1 MVLKCKNIQSNCS
14 ATDNVVSANP
24 DIAGIGV
31 IISFLVTTCL
41 AFILAFV
48 VMFLERYDA
57 IRKFFCG
64 RQPKDYAREP
74 HMFWFK
80 ILSKNLLA
88 FSDTQLLTGLA
99 VQFTALLKHCELSIY
114 HFQIVVE
121 LAFLTTVTHL
131 LTLVALR
138 NYFVKNRW
146 TSLPRIILMLT
157 NLGLLAYT
165 SYIAY
170 SYGLA
175 GLHASSSL
183 ACFYQGDRPHFKA
196 AFAGRWG
203 ALLIGAIG
211 GHVSVMV
218 AMYFLENKPEG
229 RWLVWWGAIQNWIIA
244 PIYAIYGLVFGG
256 RALSKTQALGTPS
269 VTINGSEKEWGFGQ
283 FLPVLLLALPL
294 LAGWE
299 SFWEEY
305 EKYHPEKAEEQV
317 EEKAN
322 HDRKHSSSSRN
333 IHRNV
338 YEMKGSFS
346 HINPVV
352 QHASVDNSILEGAI
366 ENNNPSPSQRL
377 RPSPLP
383 SPGLSPSPRPSPQ
396 LRPGP
401 SPISSPKLPTT

>member
-31 IISFLVTTCL
+31 RSAQCEKWLMVITLLQVIISFLVTTCL
-41 AFILAFV
+41 ASILAFV
-48 VMFLERYDA
+48 VMFLERYDD
-57 IRKFFCG
+57 IRGFVRKICKMP
-64 RQPKDYAREP
+64 PKDYARELCTWRT
-74 HMFWFK
+74 HMFWFE

-138 NYFVKNRW
+138 NYFVKNKW
-146 TSLPRIILMLT
+146 TSLPRIILMLA

-218 AMYFLENKPEG
+218 AMYFLENKRQG
-229 RWLVWWGAIQNWIIA
+229 SWLVWWGAIRNWKNF
-244 PIYAIYGLVFGG
+244 LNSH
-256 RALSKTQALGTPS
+256 LSNDTT
-269 VTINGSEKEWGFGQ
+269 
-283 FLPVLLLALPL
+283 
-294 LAGWE
+294 
-299 SFWEEY
+299 EEY
-305 EKYHPEKAEEQV
+305 EKYHHEKAEEQA

-322 HDRKHSSSSRN
+322 RDRKHSSSSRN

-338 YEMKGSFS
+338 YEMKGNFS

-352 QHASVDNSILEGAI
+352 QHASVDNSILEGVI

-377 RPSPLP
+377 RSSPLP

>member
-1 MVLKCKNIQSNCS
+1 MLVTLMQ
-14 ATDNVVSANP
+14 
-24 DIAGIGV
+24 V

-48 VMFLERYDA
+48 VMFLERYNA
-57 IRKFFCG
+57 IRSFVRKS
-64 RQPKDYAREP
+64 RNMPPKYYARELCTWRT
-74 HMFWFK
+74 HMFWFE

-138 NYFVKNRW
+138 NYFVENRW
-146 TSLPRIILMLT
+146 TSLPRIILMLA

-203 ALLIGAIG
+203 TLLIGAIG
-211 GHVSVMV
+211 GHVSVIV
-218 AMYFLENKPEG
+218 AMYFLENKHEG
-229 RWLVWWGAIQNWIIA
+229 SWLVWWDAIRNWIIA
-244 PIYAIYGLVFGG
+244 PIYAIYGLTFGG
-256 RALSKTQALGTPS
+256 RALSRTQALGTPS
-269 VTINGSEKEWGFGQ
+269 VAIDGSEKEWGFGQ

-299 SFWEEY
+299 SFRG
-305 EKYHPEKAEEQV
+305 KVPPEGFE
-317 EEKAN
+317 
-322 HDRKHSSSSRN
+322 
-333 IHRNV
+333 I
-338 YEMKGSFS
+338 
-346 HINPVV
+346 
-352 QHASVDNSILEGAI
+352 
-366 ENNNPSPSQRL
+366 
-377 RPSPLP
+377 
-383 SPGLSPSPRPSPQ
+383 
-396 LRPGP
+396 
-401 SPISSPKLPTT
+401 

>member
-31 IISFLVTTCL
+31 RSAQCEKWLMVVTLLQVIISFLVTTCL
-41 AFILAFV
+41 ACILAFV
-48 VMFLERYDA
+48 VMFLERYNA
-57 IRKFFCG
+57 IRKFVRKICKMP
-64 RQPKDYAREP
+64 PKDYARELCTWRT
-74 HMFWFK
+74 HMFWFE

-99 VQFTALLKHCELSIY
+99 VQFTALLKHCDLSIY

-138 NYFVKNRW
+138 NYFVENRW
-146 TSLPRIILMLT
+146 TSLPRIILMLA

-229 RWLVWWGAIQNWIIA
+229 RWLVWWGAIRNWIIA

-299 SFWEEY
+299 SFRG
-305 EKYHPEKAEEQV
+305 KVPP
-317 EEKAN
+317 
-322 HDRKHSSSSRN
+322 
-333 IHRNV
+333 
-338 YEMKGSFS
+338 KGFA
-346 HINPVV
+346 H
-352 QHASVDNSILEGAI
+352 
-366 ENNNPSPSQRL
+366 L
-377 RPSPLP
+377 R
-383 SPGLSPSPRPSPQ
+383 
-396 LRPGP
+396 
-401 SPISSPKLPTT
+401 ISSTVISLTTLQKSTKNTTTKKLRSKPRKKPIVIASIPLHPAIFIEMSMK

>member
-1 MVLKCKNIQSNCS
+1 MVLKCKNIHSNCS
-14 ATDNVVSANP
+14 AKDNVVSANP

-41 AFILAFV
+41 ASFLAFV
-48 VMFLERYDA
+48 VMFLERYNA
-57 IRKFFCG
+57 IRRFVRKS
-64 RQPKDYAREP
+64 RKMPPKDYARELCTWRT
-74 HMFWFK
+74 HMFWFE

-146 TSLPRIILMLT
+146 TSLPRIILMLA

-211 GHVSVMV
+211 GHASVMV
-218 AMYFLENKPEG
+218 AMYFLENKREG
-229 RWLVWWGAIQNWIIA
+229 SWLVWWGAIRNWIIA

-256 RALSKTQALGTPS
+256 RALSGTQALGTPS
-269 VTINGSEKEWGFGQ
+269 VTISGSEKEWGFGQ
-283 FLPVLLLALPL
+283 FLPMLLLALPL

-299 SFWEEY
+299 SFREEY
-305 EKYHPEKAEEQV
+305 EKYHK
-317 EEKAN
+317 KAN
-322 HDRKHSSSSRN
+322 RDRKYSLPSRN
-333 IHRNV
+333 SHRNV
-338 YEMKGSFS
+338 YEMK
-346 HINPVV
+346 
-352 QHASVDNSILEGAI
+352 EGVI

-377 RPSPLP
+377 RSSPFP

-401 SPISSPKLPTT
+401 SPIPSPKPPTT

>member
-41 AFILAFV
+41 ACILAFV
-48 VMFLERYDA
+48 VMFLERYND
-57 IRKFFCG
+57 IRGFVRRRRKKPDEG
-64 RQPKDYAREP
+64 YAREP
-74 HMFWFK
+74 CTWRTHMFWFE

-138 NYFVKNRW
+138 KYFVKNKW
-146 TSLPRIILMLT
+146 TSLPRIILMLA

-211 GHVSVMV
+211 GHVSVIV
-218 AMYFLENKPEG
+218 AMYFLKGG
-229 RWLVWWGAIQNWIIA
+229 REDGWWDDIRNWIIA

-283 FLPVLLLALPL
+283 FLPMLLLALPL

-299 SFWEEY
+299 SFREEY
-305 EKYHPEKAEEQV
+305 EKYQAKEKS
-317 EEKAN
+317 N
-322 HDRKHSSSSRN
+322 RDSKHSSSSRN
-333 IHRNV
+333 IHGNV
-338 YEMKGSFS
+338 YEMKGNFS
-346 HINPVV
+346 HTNPVV
-352 QHASVDNSILEGAI
+352 QHASVDNSILEGVI
-366 ENNNPSPSQRL
+366 ENNNPNPSQRL
-377 RPSPLP
+377 RSSPLS

-401 SPISSPKLPTT
+401 SPISNPKLPTT